1 MIALHASFSPLII
14 ALMNMTDI
22 QMKLTEIRT
31 HIRPGD
37 SPPIELVGAG
47 ALVSSIWKLGGVES
61 GWRYR
66 FNVIRQSSDHGH
78 FTDLFH
84 PGDLIH
90 FIKLIQVLAA
100 VIADDG
106 CLSQSERIML
116 RRLAVSLD
124 EFLTGECSST
134 HEDPTPPLED
144 SLHND

>member
-1 MIALHASFSPLII
+1 MTPIPLQIQQQSFRPKPMMHVGVGPL
-14 ALMNMTDI
+14 T
-22 QMKLTEIRT
+22 
-31 HIRPGD
+31 
-37 SPPIELVGAG
+37 
-47 ALVSSIWKLGGVES
+47 SSIWKLRNDES

-66 FNVIRQSSDHGH
+66 FNVIRQSSHHGH

-84 PGDLIH
+84 PRDLIH

-116 RRLAVSLD
+116 RRLAISLD

-134 HEDPTPPLED
+134 HEDPTPPLEN

>member
-1 MIALHASFSPLII
+1 MTPIPLQIQQQSF
-14 ALMNMTDI
+14 
-22 QMKLTEIRT
+22 
-31 HIRPGD
+31 RPK
-37 SPPIELVGAG
+37 PMMHVGAG
-47 ALVSSIWKLGGVES
+47 PLTSSIWKLRNDES

-84 PGDLIH
+84 PRDLIH

-134 HEDPTPPLED
+134 HEDPTPPLEN

>member
-1 MIALHASFSPLII
+1 MPPFFRLTF

-31 HIRPGD
+31 HNWLGD
-37 SPPIELVGAG
+37 TPPIELVGAG
-47 ALVSSIWKLGGVES
+47 SLVSSIWKLGGVES

-66 FNVIRQSSDHGH
+66 FNVVRRSSDYGH
-78 FTDLFH
+78 FTDLFQ
-84 PGDLIH
+84 PNDLIH

-134 HEDPTPPLED
+134 HEDPTPPLEN

>member
-1 MIALHASFSPLII
+1 
-14 ALMNMTDI
+14 MTDMAMQPI
-22 QMKLTEIRT
+22 EIRT
-31 HIRPGD
+31 RSQAGD
-37 SPPIELVGAG
+37 PLRMELAGAG
-47 ALVSSIWKLGGVES
+47 PLISSIWKLGGEQS

-66 FNVIRQSSDHGH
+66 FSIVRRSMDRSH
-78 FTDLFH
+78 FTDLFQ
-84 PGDLIH
+84 PNDLIH

-116 RRLAVSLD
+116 RRLAVRLD

-134 HEDPTPPLED
+134 HEDPTPPLEN

>member
-1 MIALHASFSPLII
+1 MTPIPLQIQQQSFRPKPMMHVVAGPL
-14 ALMNMTDI
+14 T
-22 QMKLTEIRT
+22 
-31 HIRPGD
+31 
-37 SPPIELVGAG
+37 
-47 ALVSSIWKLGGVES
+47 SSIWKLRNDES

-84 PGDLIH
+84 PRDLIH

-134 HEDPTPPLED
+134 HEDPTPPLEN